1 MIVINIGCL
10 IALFI
15 LYIIGKKKEIKLEVE
30 PDKKEHPFRSLYGPI
45 LFYLTIFSKKFK
57 RSFGEK
63 TKEAMGMLYVGDKK
77 KSKEMALLHS
87 LKKISIVVI
96 VLAVV
101 QMVCLFVG
109 IEQIKSKNQKIVL
122 ERQEVGEST
131 NEYELKVKV
140 KDETRPVSIT
150 VNPQTY
156 TEKEY
161 QEKLKEAK
169 AYISKMM
176 LGENESYECITTK
189 LICPS
194 SIPDSAISVQYFS
207 QNYDLIEDDGT
218 IHNQSLTKEEVS
230 SIIVQYRYGDKM
242 EEEEIP
248 MVIFPRKLSKEGKM
262 VQAVKEKL
270 KKLEQDSIHSPVVVI
285 PKTIEQCGILLAQ
298 EEKSNV
304 LLLFFGG
311 LFIAGLLYMQQEEAL
326 KKQVKQRNDQ
336 LLRDYPELVNKLVLL
351 LGAGMTMKGAITK
364 MAMDYKKKREQSGK
378 IKYLY
383 EEMLVMMYEFQSGGS
398 ELQVYYNFGRR
409 IKLAP
414 YLKFTTLILQ
424 NLKKGAKDLTHMLE
438 QEELVAFAGRKERA
452 KVLGEEAGSKLLLP
466 MMLILIMIII
476 MIMFPALSS
485 FSI

>member
-1 MIVINIGCL
+1 MESDLLAIQGP
-10 IALFI
+10 
-15 LYIIGKKKEIKLEVE
+15 EEVA
-30 PDKKEHPFRSLYGPI
+30 EH
-45 LFYLTIFSKKFK
+45 
-57 RSFGEK
+57 
-63 TKEAMGMLYVGDKK
+63 
-77 KSKEMALLHS
+77 
-87 LKKISIVVI
+87 
-96 VLAVV
+96 
-101 QMVCLFVG
+101 
-109 IEQIKSKNQKIVL
+109 
-122 ERQEVGEST
+122 
-131 NEYELKVKV
+131 
-140 KDETRPVSIT
+140 
-150 VNPQTY
+150 
-156 TEKEY
+156 
-161 QEKLKEAK
+161 
-169 AYISKMM
+169 AYISPMYLQKGFQIMTGFS
-176 LGENESYECITTK
+176 LGEYMRSRKLYLAAMDFINTDQKVIDIAFKYGYETPESFTKAFTRFHDATPSDIRKKILAPKVFLPLKVSIVIQGGNDMDYTVEQKKGFKVIGFVRSFNDETSYAEIPKFWDEVKAKYCQNIFAGKEPAGDIEKAIVENESYECITTK

-218 IHNQSLTKEEVS
+218 IHNQSLTKEEES

-364 MAMDYKKKREQSGK
+364 MAMDYKRKREQSGK
-378 IKYLY
+378 IQYLY

-485 FSI
+485 FSV